1 MILLLLTIW
10 ASACEVKTKEEE
22 IGKPKKGITAEKE
35 WGNAPDFTLPQLN
48 GKSLTLSDFKGKVII
63 LNFWATWCPPCR
75 MEIPDFVELFEKY
88 KDEGLVI
95 IGVSLDGGDSRSVKQ
110 FSEKYKI
117 NYPIVLGN
125 AKVTKDYGGVRAIP
139 ATFVINRKGNI
150 KEKYI
155 GYQPRSTF
163 EEEAKKL
170 LELP

>member
-1 MILLLLTIW
+1 
-10 ASACEVKTKEEE
+10 
-22 IGKPKKGITAEKE
+22 
-35 WGNAPDFTLPQLN
+35 
-48 GKSLTLSDFKGKVII
+48 
-63 LNFWATWCPPCR
+63 

-139 ATFVINRKGNI
+139 TTFVINRKGNI